1 MPRIIKAY
9 DKSNHSD
16 DSQQQKSWSCLT
28 IFLMVVLSG
37 LFCHAA
43 YDVYTEMEKGDPK
56 WNNSPRYVLPS
67 SKRRIVIP

>member
-9 DKSNHSD
+9 DKKNQSE

-28 IFLMVVLSG
+28 IFLIVVLSR

-43 YDVYTEMEKGDPK
+43 YDVYTEMDKGDPQAEQK
-56 WNNSPRYVLPS
+56 
-67 SKRRIVIP
+67 SKVCIA